1 MCMLFPQ
8 LPKCSLPSPPKLDLI
23 NNEKVTEEAN
33 QRTWTLSTVL

>member
-1 MCMLFPQ
+1 MTYVYVISSVTKMFFA
-8 LPKCSLPSPPKLDLI
+8 KLDHI